1 MNKLKALEK
10 DFNQLAEKEETS
22 GLVEAEISLRRELDI
37 RINKLANEC
46 SLAEEN
52 LKSMLGLEEE
62 AQKIMGKVKE
72 RDTFDDDDF
81 FDQTKSAKNLRNTQ
95 QQARTPGQARF
106 AEDLPGKAE
115 NFASLRGD
123 YESMLLEKAKV
134 SKELYRLAMNEPGDG
149 DGELDELDLYMRQN
163 DEVLKTE
170 KKASLI
176 ARMKELQVSLDETS
190 GLMNYIKPNVRL
202 ESEDDIMKRY
212 FLGFFGVGN
221 VFLG

>member
-163 DEVLKTE
+163 NEVLKTE

-212 FLGFFGVGN
+212 FWVFWGWKCFF
-221 VFLG
+221 